1 MINLNTHELLSAAN
15 IHDNEKETAVAVV
28 HRLEGMSVAQAE
40 SFLHRLSECIKRSVV
55 VKAFTGFAC

>member
-1 MINLNTHELLSAAN
+1 MIDLNTHELFSAAN

-28 HRLEGMSVAQAE
+28 HLLEGMSVAQAE

-55 VKAFTGFAC
+55 I